1 MLAQTTQTT
10 QPTIVTTSAPL
21 CDLPRFVTLAY
32 AWGFEDGANGE
43 RRRGWHYW
51 TMDDPRYAEYSEGHD
66 AGQAAA
72 QARR

>member
-1 MLAQTTQTT
+1 MNTTHCITTQTA
-10 QPTIVTTSAPL
+10 APAQISIS
-21 CDLPRFVTLAY
+21 FVTLAY
-32 AWGFEDGANGE
+32 AWGFEDGGNGE

-72 QARR
+72 QAGQ